1 MQVICLTIFS
11 SLFEYVI
18 RYSQEDIHVQLRHH
32 LLSHQPSSHLR
43 TYLVPIQDEP
53 VDDEPN
59 DLLSTLLRL
68 GCGLRKLF
76 FPPPTDFRIYS
87 DRGLSIELVV
97 AGMTRRK
104 FAGLAGML

>member
-1 MQVICLTIFS
+1 MQVICPPIFP
-11 SLFEYVI
+11 SLLQYVI
-18 RYSQEDIHVQLRHH
+18 RYSQEDVHVQLRHH
-32 LLSHQPSSHLR
+32 LLLHQPSSHLR

-59 DLLSTLLRL
+59 DLLSPLRRL
-68 GCGLRKLF
+68 SCGLRKFL

-97 AGMTRRK
+97 SGMTRRK